1 MTNAD
6 SIRQNGHMPHRS
18 EAPPPASTRVAV
30 HVDGV
35 SRVFTWEDGAEVDVR
50 ASGGE
55 VVIAANAAGLRT
67 LANHLSLLAAD
78 GTPDGCH
85 LHLEDGNGLR
95 DGSVG
100 LVLERDD
107 EL

>member
-1 MTNAD
+1 
-6 SIRQNGHMPHRS
+6 MPHQS
-18 EAPPPASTRVAV
+18 DAPLPATTRVTV
-30 HVDGV
+30 DVDGV
-35 SRVFTWEDGAEVDVR
+35 SRVFTWEDGAEINVR
-50 ASGGE
+50 ALGRE

-67 LANHLSLLAAD
+67 LAGHLLVLAAD

-85 LHLEDGNGLR
+85 LHLEDGNGLQE
-95 DGSVG
+95 GSVG